1 MVSTLSSLILE
12 DRAYTISSSWL
23 TFSQEVDF
31 LKGVFSQNGYPEDL
45 FTSCLRRFVNNK
57 CDKSIQN
64 SKIKEDRVE
73 TIFFIPY
80 IGLPSIIFSQ
90 KLKELFKKYYCID
103 IRIVFTSFEVK
114 NYFSLKCCTSLPLLA
129 NVVYKFKCLR
139 HANNIYIGKTIRHL
153 ATRVKEHG
161 TSPSNSA
168 VSNHLTSCETC
179 KLNFSCDSFSIMDS
193 GKNDFEVT
201 IKEALHIKFKKPTIN
216 RQLFSQ
222 GSSFVLNV
230 F

>member
-1 MVSTLSSLILE
+1 MI
-12 DRAYTISSSWL
+12 
-23 TFSQEVDF
+23 
-31 LKGVFSQNGYPEDL
+31 
-45 FTSCLRRFVNNK
+45 
-57 CDKSIQN
+57 
-64 SKIKEDRVE
+64 
-73 TIFFIPY
+73 
-80 IGLPSIIFSQ
+80 
-90 KLKELFKKYYCID
+90 
-103 IRIVFTSFEVK
+103 
-114 NYFSLKCCTSLPLLA
+114 LA

-139 HANNIYIGKTIRHL
+139 DANNIYIGKTIRHL

-179 KLNFSCDSFSIMDS
+179 KLNFSCDSFSIIDS
-193 GKNDFEVT
+193 GRNDFVVT
-201 IKEALHIKFKKPTIN
+201 IKEALYIKFKKPTIN

>member
-1 MVSTLSSLILE
+1 MNNSLSFRLNMMDGSPIYGMKKMVSTLSSLILE
-12 DRAYTISSSWL
+12 FWILLSHL
-23 TFSQEVDF
+23 
-31 LKGVFSQNGYPEDL
+31 L
-45 FTSCLRRFVNNK
+45 FTNRLKHEVNRSSGYQ
-57 CDKSIQN
+57 DQ
-64 SKIKEDRVE
+64 
-73 TIFFIPY
+73 
-80 IGLPSIIFSQ
+80 
-90 KLKELFKKYYCID
+90 D
-103 IRIVFTSFEVK
+103 I
-114 NYFSLKCCTSLPLLA
+114 
-129 NVVYKFKCLR
+129 
-139 HANNIYIGKTIRHL
+139 
-153 ATRVKEHG
+153 RVKEHG

-216 RQLFSQ
+216 RQLISD